1 MPPST
6 ISVATNATI
15 HLLYQIASI
24 SYCSNASL
32 TAFNCTP
39 CLRSNSSVSDLRVFY
54 SEKTDARAVTA
65 LVTPQGGKPFI
76 TLSWRGTET
85 LENWIENLK
94 FIKTDHDMSCK
105 DCKVHSGF
113 FDTWMSLQNAT
124 LREIQRLR
132 TAHPTVPLVVT
143 GHSLGGA
150 VATLG
155 SYILHNDL
163 KVPVDATYT
172 YGSPRVGNQE
182 FALAVHN
189 RSGSEWRVTHHRDIV
204 PHLPPDIWL
213 LGFKHTAREV
223 FYRADDLVGRIC
235 NDSGEDE
242 SCADQYGPM
251 LSVSDHLH
259 YFGETIGEV
268 GCGPGMGS
276 WLESKASRV
285 AANSSSAR

>member
-1 MPPST
+1 
-6 ISVATNATI
+6 
-15 HLLYQIASI
+15 
-24 SYCSNASL
+24 
-32 TAFNCTP
+32 
-39 CLRSNSSVSDLRVFY
+39 
-54 SEKTDARAVTA
+54 
-65 LVTPQGGKPFI
+65 
-76 TLSWRGTET
+76 
-85 LENWIENLK
+85 
-94 FIKTDHDMSCK
+94 MSCK

-223 FYRADDLVGRIC
+223 CTAHSIVHEHSRESPPRSLSLSPACCTVSAHVQVFYRADDLVGRIC